1 MKLGIMQPYFMPYIG
16 YFQLMKAVDKYV
28 VYNDVNYIKGGWVAR
43 NNILVQGKKQLFT
56 IQLQGASPNKRFEDI
71 QILDNF
77 KKLTKTLELNYSK
90 APYFSSTMSLMES
103 IFSFSNKRLDL
114 FIKHSFECVLSYL
127 GVNTELILS
136 SDIAK
141 DNSLKGKDK
150 VLEICNL
157 LHADT
162 YYNAIGGRGL
172 YDKDEFANH
181 GISLAFLKTKDSLRY
196 NQFEG
201 NDFIPNLSMIDILM
215 FNTAE
220 EINVLLDKYMLE

>member
-56 IQLQGASPNKRFEDI
+56 IQLQGASPNKHFDDI

-90 APYFSSTMSLMES
+90 APYFSAAMELMES
-103 IFSFSNKRLDL
+103 IFSFPYKRLDL

-127 GVNTELILS
+127 GINTELILS
-136 SDIAK
+136 SDITK

-150 VLEICNL
+150 VLEICSL

-162 YYNAIGGRGL
+162 YYNAVGGKEL

-181 GISLAFLKTKDSLRY
+181 GISLRFLKTNDGLQY
-196 NQFEG
+196 EQFPRM
-201 NDFIPNLSMIDILM
+201 DFVPNLSILDVLM
-215 FNTAE
+215 FNSVADV
-220 EINVLLDKYMLE
+220 NRLLDDYTLE